1 MKVPFDQAKV
11 GHWYSICCWRDLY
24 QIADQEQLAYL
35 LKEEVEEPC
44 GLMIWATQR
53 EALEDLKYGETL
65 DGIAAIDQLL
75 SELG

>member
-35 LKEEVEEPC
+35 LKEESRSP
-44 GLMIWATQR
+44 
-53 EALEDLKYGETL
+53 
-65 DGIAAIDQLL
+65 AA
-75 SELG
+75 

>member
-1 MKVPFDQAKV
+1 
-11 GHWYSICCWRDLY
+11 
-24 QIADQEQLAYL
+24 
-35 LKEEVEEPC
+35 
-44 GLMIWATQR
+44 MIWATQR